1 MFRIFLFLAFSFFVI
16 SCSDYD
22 EPLEAS
28 NDEPRQDIVED
39 IVSNLDSETVE
50 KIEDITEKLSNGE
63 ELDEDSVK
71 EIIDSGVEALDE
83 VKESITTNEKLTEEE
98 KIEALEEIDNI
109 ELEEFQNGLDELIVL
124 IQEVNTTINEN
135 ESVEEGCL
143 QADNMGLLPPPIP
156 DASCK

>member
-1 MFRIFLFLAFSFFVI
+1 MPRLFLLTLSLFFI

-50 KIEDITEKLSNGE
+50 KIKEITDELSSGE
-63 ELDEDSVK
+63 ELNEDSVK

-83 VKESITTNEKLTEEE
+83 VKDSITINEKLTEEE
-98 KIEALEEIDNI
+98 KATALEEIDNI